1 MMVIKF
7 SNSGYLFFKVSIE
20 SILDMS
26 IISKVLFTF
35 GRGARQIVKEYPSEV
50 SYFEKERGFLVPFT
64 QEDMTRF
71 REGDDVEY
79 DVKFIYKTN
88 DSYSTDIGSFEV
100 GEVVNKNIYTN

>member
-1 MMVIKF
+1 MQIKY
-7 SNSGYLFFKVSIE
+7 SNSGYLFFKVSEE

-35 GRGARQIVKEYPSEV
+35 GKGVKQLIKEYPGEV
-50 SYFEKERGFLVPFT
+50 TYFEKERGFLVPFS

-79 DVKFIYKTN
+79 DVKFIYKTG
-88 DSYSTDIGSFEV
+88 DSYSTSMGNFEV
-100 GEVVNKNIYTN
+100 GEVVNKNTYSI